1 MKSLGV
7 IGGLGP
13 LASAYFLELLIDMTD
28 AKTDQ
33 EHLDVILFDR
43 PAVPDRTAY
52 LLGKGESPLP
62 LMQETARTLER
73 LGAACLAIPCVTS
86 HALYGELSGAV
97 GIPIL
102 HMVEETAAYLEEAG
116 IRKAG
121 ILATDGTVRTRLFQD
136 ALARRGIAFEVPD
149 DAGQRC
155 VMELIYGQ
163 VKAGKPADP
172 VLFQKTAR
180 PLQENGCECVL
191 LGCTELSLLKRDHAL
206 GGGVLAGL
214 GILDTLEV
222 LAAAALRECGAPR
235 KTAFADLLHPRPPRR
250 V

>member
-52 LLGKGESPLP
+52 LLGQGENPLP
-62 LMQETARTLER
+62 QMQETARTLEN
-73 LGAACLAIPCVTS
+73 LGAACIAIPCVTS
-86 HALYGELSGAV
+86 HALYRELSGAV

-102 HMVEETAAYLEEAG
+102 HMVEETAAYLEDAG
-116 IRKAG
+116 IHKAG
-121 ILATDGTVRTRLFQD
+121 ILATDGTVRT
-136 ALARRGIAFEVPD
+136 GIYQREC
-149 DAGQRC
+149 AGQG
-155 VMELIYGQ
+155 VEAVVPGPQAQALTMSIIYDEIKRGESGSRE
-163 VKAGKPADP
+163 KFAAIDRD
-172 VLFQKTAR
+172 LR
-180 PLQENGCECVL
+180 SRGCDGAIL
-191 LGCTELSLLKRDHAL
+191 ACTELSVYKEYHGVSELYLDAMD
-206 GGGVLAGL
+206 VLAEESIRACGYP
-214 GILDTLEV
+214 
-222 LAAAALRECGAPR
+222 LRS
-235 KTAFADLLHPRPPRR
+235 